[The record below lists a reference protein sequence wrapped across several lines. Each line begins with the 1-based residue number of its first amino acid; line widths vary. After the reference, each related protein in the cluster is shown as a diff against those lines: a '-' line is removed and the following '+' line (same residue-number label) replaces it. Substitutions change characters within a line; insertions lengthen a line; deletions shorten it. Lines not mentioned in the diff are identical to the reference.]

1 MAPRETSDID
11 RTIGALVRAR
21 RIFLGVTQ
29 TALGNELGLTFQ
41 QIQKYENGVNRISAA
56 RLKEIAEVLRVPLGY
71 FFQDKNV
78 SISTDHPSPIDL
90 LSTALNLRMLRAF
103 SQISDPELREGLVKL
118 VETTVLQHPPQK

>member
-1 MAPRETSDID
+1 VTPRETSDID

-56 RLKEIAEVLRVPLGY
+56 RLKEIAEVLRVPLSY
-71 FFQDKNV
+71 FFQDKDV
-78 SISTDHPSPIDL
+78 SISADHPSPIDL

-103 SQISDPELREGLVKL
+103 SQISDPDLREGLVKL
-118 VETTVLQHPPQK
+118 VESTVLQDPPRK